1 MPTGPS
7 RCPSVVAM
15 IDHNEACA
23 RFHCRSYGMA
33 ILFLMARMTV
43 RSTFALDIDTADSLE
58 RLARQWGVS
67 KSEALRRAIAA
78 AAVIEAADPASD
90 ALNALDALQERLAL
104 DRDKAERWIE
114 CIRAEREASG
124 P

>member
-1 MPTGPS
+1 
-7 RCPSVVAM
+7 
-15 IDHNEACA
+15 
-23 RFHCRSYGMA
+23 MA
-33 ILFLMARMTV
+33 ISLLMARMTV
-43 RSTFALDIDTADSLE
+43 RSTFALDVNTSDSLE

-78 AAVIEAADPASD
+78 AAVVEAADSASD
-90 ALNALDALQERLAL
+90 ALNALESLQERLDL

-114 CIRAEREASG
+114 RIRAEREASG